1 MPIISTIKRQAE
13 TNPVTPKSGI
23 LKRGTE
29 IEAISDVMRYDGSK
43 VAELLQTQ
51 QSVREMKTK

>member
-29 IEAISDVMRYDGSK
+29 IEAISDVMRFDGSK
-43 VAELLQTQ
+43 VAELL
-51 QSVREMKTK
+51 